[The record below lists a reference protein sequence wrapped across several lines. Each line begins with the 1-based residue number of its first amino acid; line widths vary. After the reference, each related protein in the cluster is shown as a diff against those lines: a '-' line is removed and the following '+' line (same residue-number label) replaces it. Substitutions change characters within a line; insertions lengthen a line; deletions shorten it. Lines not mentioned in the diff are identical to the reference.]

1 MSTQIKEIM
10 DWFDQ
15 FNNNTINVTTQTA
28 KEIEIEIKNSALPHL
43 LGLQYTTNNKRLKGL
58 KLYYSCYGKNDD
70 EIFKLISRNNPNKL
84 QSVKNRINTFQSFM
98 ENLENAYL
106 VENTHPK
113 SKIRSKQLLIETKQ
127 GLYFHLGL
135 LSTNSGQVLSSFE
148 MMNKKQLETYLV
160 DRNNQYYKNS
170 RIHEKVIK
178 IEKYV
183 GNKLVQFSF
192 DEKKQRQYGLEASQ
206 QVINEKPSIKDKIT
220 TYQLNISKED
230 IAKARD
236 KPEQNKD
243 ENNELEL

>member
-113 SKIRSKQLLIETKQ
+113 SKIRVSSCLLK
-127 GLYFHLGL
+127 
-135 LSTNSGQVLSSFE
+135 
-148 MMNKKQLETYLV
+148 
-160 DRNNQYYKNS
+160 
-170 RIHEKVIK
+170 
-178 IEKYV
+178 
-183 GNKLVQFSF
+183 
-192 DEKKQRQYGLEASQ
+192 
-206 QVINEKPSIKDKIT
+206 
-220 TYQLNISKED
+220 
-230 IAKARD
+230 
-236 KPEQNKD
+236 QNKD
-243 ENNELEL
+243 CIFI